1 MEKYLK
7 FIEQIGEG
15 AFSKLYSAYD
25 FRLNK
30 QVALKIEKTI
40 NKNTLLQKEFEIY
53 FVSTPKDITIN
64 FEGDNEWTT
73 YYSSVNLGVPEGLK
87 VYAVTGVKADKTVS
101 LDTKEITFI
110 PKNIGVLIQRTDKT
124 KKEFTGMTMQSET
137 KLEDVTPDEAHFLG
151 TLAGIEDFTK
161 IEGMK
166 YVLKSDQFVQAVD
179 GTLQANRCYI
189 LLTEKEAENV
199 NVVDGDKDD
208 IIVEQEGEANA
219 RAGEVL
225 VSSVDGEGYK
235 TIQVTPADVLYVTK
249 NEITVLRYTGANGA
263 FSRRVPGVNSNPVEV
278 VPVDPTAA
286 ITCPCSTCCPAVTYN
301 LLQCPYLV
309 ETALF

>member
-1 MEKYLK
+1 MGTATVFVNADGNGAKLNYTGNKSLTFK
-7 FIEQIGEG
+7 IEPKDLNAEG
-15 AFSKLYSAYD
+15 NVPTITGVD
-25 FRLNK
+25 K
-30 QVALKIEKTI
+30 QVYTGDPITLQKLLIKDGVLTLEEGKDFDVKYTDNVEVGTAVATI
-40 NKNTLLQKEFEIY
+40 KFKGNYKGEIQKEFEIY

-166 YVLKSDQFVQAVD
+166 YVLKNDQFVQAVD

-189 LLTEKEAENV
+189 LLTEKEAEEM
-199 NVVDGDKDD
+199 
-208 IIVEQEGEANA
+208 IIQGF
-219 RAGEVL
+219 
-225 VSSVDGEGYK
+225 
-235 TIQVTPADVLYVTK
+235 
-249 NEITVLRYTGANGA
+249 LR
-263 FSRRVPGVNSNPVEV
+263 
-278 VPVDPTAA
+278 
-286 ITCPCSTCCPAVTYN
+286 
-301 LLQCPYLV
+301 
-309 ETALF
+309 